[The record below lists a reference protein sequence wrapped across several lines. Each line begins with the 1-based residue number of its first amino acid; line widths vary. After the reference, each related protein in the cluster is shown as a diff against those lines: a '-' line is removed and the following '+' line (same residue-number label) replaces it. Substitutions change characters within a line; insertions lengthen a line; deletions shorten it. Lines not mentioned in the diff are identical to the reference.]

1 MPSPACEGG
10 VSPSL
15 AIFNPVS
22 LFLRTARRS
31 PHLRRAVLRCGACSL
46 GSSRSP
52 LPPLRHAYHFGVNPF
67 FQALATRHARTSALP
82 NLSAV
87 ESFGF
92 DLFGTLFP
100 QRAIERCGEHAGQQS
115 VEARL
120 AALATRLESLVQQ
133 ACGACPEHAA
143 SGHDPEASA
152 RDTTQAFFAQLPR
165 IAALLDGDAHAT
177 NAGDP
182 AASSIDEVVA
192 CYPGFLATAFYRFAH
207 ELELRHTPLLPRML
221 TQIAHAHTAI
231 DIHPGA
237 TIGERFCI
245 DHGTA
250 VVIGQ
255 TTHIGSN
262 VKLYQG
268 VTLGAMSV
276 DKGLAS
282 TKRHPTIED
291 HVVIYAHAAI
301 LGGDTTIGHHSVI
314 GGNVWLTKSV
324 PPHSL
329 VFQPASPVITN
340 RESR

>member
-1 MPSPACEGG
+1 
-10 VSPSL
+10 
-15 AIFNPVS
+15 
-22 LFLRTARRS
+22 
-31 PHLRRAVLRCGACSL
+31 
-46 GSSRSP
+46 
-52 LPPLRHAYHFGVNPF
+52 VNPF
-67 FQALATRHARTSALP
+67 YESLRKRHARTSTLP
-82 NLSAV
+82 NLSTV
-87 ESFGF
+87 ESFAF

-115 VEARL
+115 VESRL
-120 AALATRLESLVQQ
+120 AALASRLEALAQQ
-133 ACGACPEHAA
+133 ACGACPKHAA
-143 SGHDPEASA
+143 AGRDPAVTA
-152 RDTTQAFFAQLPR
+152 RETAQAFFQQLPHV
-165 IAALLDGDAHAT
+165 ASLLEGDAHAT

-182 AASSIDEVVA
+182 AASSIDEVIA
-192 CYPGFLATAFYRFAH
+192 CYPGFLAIAFYRFAH
-207 ELELRHTPLLPRML
+207 ELEMRVTPLLPRML
-221 TQIAHAHTAI
+221 TQIAHAHTGI

-255 TTHIGSN
+255 TTHIGSD

-276 DKGLAS
+276 DKSLAT

-329 VFQPASPVITN
+329 VFQPALPVITN
-340 RESR
+340 REPRALPGADPSP